1 MRDEGWKLTVVPR
14 KGVSLEVL
22 QLDYSIPEFFKLK
35 RTISER
41 NSLPSQ
47 TPRSSVS
54 TCEDFHNVDL
64 EALFFSRTFAN
75 CSQVL
80 ILDSLLHWTRPGL
93 GGKPGKRTTKA
104 MPAGVLVG
112 ALVVYACPRG
122 SARECRVSKPK
133 RELHPLDHAR
143 AAKPLV
149 LARISRFKY

>member
-14 KGVSLEVL
+14 KGVSLDVL

-47 TPRSSVS
+47 TPRSSVG

-64 EALFFSRTFAN
+64 EALFFS
-75 CSQVL
+75 SQVL
-80 ILDSLLHWTRPGL
+80 KLDSLLHWTRPGL

-122 SARECRVSKPK
+122 SAGECRVLKPK
-133 RELHPLDHAR
+133 RELHPLDHAK